1 MSYDNI
7 LKTISGQNQSQSSI
21 YEGSDKMP
29 RQLSA
34 LELSQ
39 NYATFSDLQKQGVY
53 LPDLVAKVKEV
64 DELKRRLD
72 EVEKSRPALDTAIFS
87 TMEAAVADNPAV
99 EAAKRR
105 MDDARETVLRELCMK
120 DPRFTEAYESYK
132 TVVNREYVQA
142 KEGTRPETPTKET
155 RATKDV
161 VE

>member
-1 MSYDNI
+1 MYDNI
-7 LKTISGQNQSQSSI
+7 L
-21 YEGSDKMP
+21 
-29 RQLSA
+29 SA
-34 LELSQ
+34 LNKPGQTGKLSSAQELD
-39 NYATFSDLQKQGVY
+39 NYSTFSDLQKQGVY

-105 MDDARETVLRELCMK
+105 MDEAREAVLRELCMK

-142 KEGTRPETPTKET
+142 KEGGTRPEMPAKEA
-155 RATKDV
+155 RAKKD
-161 VE
+161 ETE